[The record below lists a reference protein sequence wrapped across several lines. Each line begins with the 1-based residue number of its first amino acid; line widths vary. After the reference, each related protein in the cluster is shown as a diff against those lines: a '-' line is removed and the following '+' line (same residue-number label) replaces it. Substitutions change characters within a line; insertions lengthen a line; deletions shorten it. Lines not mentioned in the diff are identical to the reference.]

1 MPMRQKN
8 ILWKTVMHSF
18 FITVFI
24 TLTNTRILAQ
34 TKTLDYYVN
43 AALQN
48 SPLLKDYNNQARS
61 NLIDSLRIRAS
72 YKPQVAGNSA
82 NTYYPVIKGW
92 GYDNIITNG
101 TNISELVGVTQ
112 KLVSKQNL
120 QNQYEAIRLQNE
132 SLSVTG
138 KISEQ
143 DLKKAITTQY
153 ITAFGTRQQLNFD
166 NELLSLIKKEETILK
181 QLAENGTYRQTDYL
195 TFLVTVQQ
203 QQIQISQ
210 ARQQYQ
216 NECATLNYLS
226 GIADTSFI
234 ELSTPLLDSALLPE
248 LENTIFYQQFEVD
261 SLKLHNSDIQIDLTY
276 KPKINLYADGGY
288 ISSLMYQPYKNF
300 GASFGV
306 NVAVPIYDGH
316 QKKMQHDKIAIAEE
330 TREQY
335 RDFFKTQYN
344 QQIAQL
350 MQQLHSAQQL
360 IDETTDQLKYAQG
373 LIDANKKLLETGDA
387 RIADYIIAI
396 GNYISMRNIIT
407 QNTINKLQIINQLN
421 YWNRK

>member
-8 ILWKTVMHSF
+8 ILWKTVINSF
-18 FITVFI
+18 FITTFI
-24 TLTNTRILAQ
+24 TCTYNRILAQ
-34 TKTLDYYVN
+34 NRTLDHYIN

-48 SPLLKDYNNQARS
+48 SPLLKDYNNQIRA

-72 YKPQVAGNSA
+72 YKPQVAGNST
-82 NTYYPVIKGW
+82 NTYYPVINGW

-132 SLSVTG
+132 SLHVTG

-143 DLKKAITTQY
+143 DLKKTITTQY
-153 ITAFGTRQQLNFD
+153 ITAFGTWQQLNAD
-166 NELLSLIKKEETILK
+166 NELLGLIKKEETILK

-216 NECATLNYLS
+216 NECASLNYLS
-226 GIADTSFI
+226 GIADTNFV
-234 ELSTPLLDSALLPE
+234 ELSTPLLDSTLLPE
-248 LENTIFYQQFEVD
+248 LENTIFYYQFELD
-261 SLKLHNSDIQIDLTY
+261 SLKLRNSDAQIDLSY
-276 KPKINLYADGGY
+276 KPKINLFADGGY

-330 TREQY
+330 TRTQY
-335 RDFFKTQYN
+335 RDFFKTQYD

-350 MQQLHSAQQL
+350 LQQLHSAQQL
-360 IDETTDQLKYAQG
+360 INETTDQLKYAQG

>member
-8 ILWKTVMHSF
+8 ILWKTVINSF
-18 FITVFI
+18 FITACI
-24 TLTNTRILAQ
+24 TLTNNRILAQ
-34 TKTLDYYVN
+34 NKTLDYYVN

-72 YKPQVAGNSA
+72 YKPQVAGNST
-82 NTYYPVIKGW
+82 NTYYPVINGW
-92 GYDNIITNG
+92 GYDNVITNG

-120 QNQYEAIRLQNE
+120 QNQYESIRLQNE
-132 SLSVTG
+132 SLNVTG

-143 DLKKAITTQY
+143 DLKKTITTQY
-153 ITAFGTRQQLNFD
+153 ITAFGTWQQLNFN
-166 NELLSLIKKEETILK
+166 NELLALLTKEEIILK
-181 QLAENGTYRQTDYL
+181 QLAESGTYRQTDYL

-226 GIADTSFI
+226 GIADTNFV
-234 ELSTPLLDSALLPE
+234 ELSTPLLDSTLLPE
-248 LENTIFYQQFEVD
+248 LENTIFYHQFEVD
-261 SLKLHNSDIQIDLTY
+261 SLKLRNSDLQIDLTY

-350 MQQLHSAQQL
+350 FQQLHSAQQL
-360 IDETTDQLKYAQG
+360 IDETTNQLKYAQG

>member
-8 ILWKTVMHSF
+8 ILWKTVINSF
-18 FITVFI
+18 LIILFI
-24 TLTNTRILAQ
+24 TLTYTRISAQ
-34 TKTLDYYVN
+34 NKTLDYYVN

-72 YKPQVAGNSA
+72 YKPQIAANST
-82 NTYYPVIKGW
+82 NTYYPVISGW

-101 TNISELVGVTQ
+101 TNISELIGVTQ
-112 KLVSKQNL
+112 KIVSKQNL
-120 QNQYEAIRLQNE
+120 QNQYEFIRLQNE
-132 SLSVTG
+132 SLNVTG
-138 KISEQ
+138 KISER
-143 DLKKAITTQY
+143 DLKKTITTQY
-153 ITAFGTRQQLNFD
+153 ITAFGTWQQLNFD
-166 NELLSLIKKEETILK
+166 NELLGLITKEETILK

-210 ARQQYQ
+210 AHQQYQ

-226 GIADTSFI
+226 GIADTNFV
-234 ELSTPLLDSALLPE
+234 ELSTPLLDSDILPE
-248 LENTIFYQQFEVD
+248 LENTIFYHQFEVD
-261 SLKLHNSDIQIDLTY
+261 SLKLRNSDAQIDFTY

-350 MQQLHSAQQL
+350 FQQLHSAQQL
-360 IDETTDQLKYAQG
+360 IDETTNQLKYAQG

>member
-8 ILWKTVMHSF
+8 ILWKTVMNSF
-18 FITVFI
+18 LAIAFITCSYNR
-24 TLTNTRILAQ
+24 TSAQ
-34 TKTLDYYVN
+34 NKSLDYYVN
-43 AALQN
+43 TALQN
-48 SPLLKDYNNQARS
+48 SPLLKDYNNQIRS
-61 NLIDSLRIRAS
+61 NLIDSLRIHAS
-72 YKPQVAGNSA
+72 YKPQVAGNST
-82 NTYYPVIKGW
+82 NTYYPVINGW
-92 GYDNIITNG
+92 GYDNVITNG

-112 KLVSKQNL
+112 KIVSKQNL

-132 SLSVTG
+132 SLNVTG

-143 DLKKAITTQY
+143 DLKKTITTQY
-153 ITAFGTRQQLNFD
+153 ITAFGTWQQLNFN
-166 NELLSLIKKEETILK
+166 NELLSLITKEETILK

-216 NECATLNYLS
+216 NECAMLNYLS
-226 GIADTSFI
+226 GIADTSFV
-234 ELSTPLLDSALLPE
+234 ELSTPLLDSDILPE
-248 LENTIFYQQFEVD
+248 LENTIFYHQFEVD
-261 SLKLHNSDIQIDLTY
+261 SLKLRNSDAQVDFTY

-316 QKKMQHDKIAIAEE
+316 QKKMQHAKIAIAEE

-350 MQQLHSAQQL
+350 IQQLHSAQQL
-360 IDETTDQLKYAQG
+360 IDETTNQLKYAQG

-407 QNTINKLQIINQLN
+407 QNAINKMQIINQLN